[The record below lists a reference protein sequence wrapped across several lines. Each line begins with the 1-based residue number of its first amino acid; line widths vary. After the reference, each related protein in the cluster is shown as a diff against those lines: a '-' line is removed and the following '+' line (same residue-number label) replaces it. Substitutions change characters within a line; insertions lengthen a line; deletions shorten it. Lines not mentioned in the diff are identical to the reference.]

1 MLPEAALEAVIAI
14 PGVAHGPQPCF
25 TIGMELTRRGFLK
38 AALSM
43 PVSGAFASYRAL
55 AAPAEGLT
63 KVTKIHAL
71 QLKDGRT
78 LIRVDTDAGISGY
91 GECNTPGPAARSAI
105 AAYNGAGRLPN
116 LAVIG
121 KDPLAIQ
128 VHFHNMMYAYPQRRR
143 EIKVLSGIDMAL
155 WDLAGKIL
163 KQPVSKLLGGN
174 FRDKVLLYSHATGGD
189 YLSKEEWRDRAQ
201 RLKSDPRGFTA
212 FKVDIHHA
220 LGINMQELTPSIGP
234 VEARRIHQCYTL
246 AREAFGDEIGIDVH
260 CHCELDVPS
269 AIKVAQAVEHINPL
283 FFEDPLA
290 PEWSES
296 WMALRRATRLPI
308 MTGENMELA
317 EWAIP
322 FLNSQAVDIFQ
333 PDIINSGGITGV
345 KMIADLAARYRIPIA
360 LHNVSGLMLNM
371 ASQQVAAAVFNCP
384 RMECAAGADRIPWAI
399 QNPIVIK
406 NGYME
411 VSNKPGLGVEL
422 NQEYL
427 KANTAEGEPWWG

>member
-1 MLPEAALEAVIAI
+1 MQI
-14 PGVAHGPQPCF
+14 
-25 TIGMELTRRGFLK
+25 TRRNLLK
-38 AALSM
+38 AALSL
-43 PVSGAFASYRAL
+43 PLGASFARYQSL
-55 AAPAEGLT
+55 AAPSQGLT
-63 KVTKIHAL
+63 RITKIQAL
-71 QLKDGRT
+71 ELKDRRT
-78 LIRVDTDAGISGY
+78 LIRVDTDAGIAGY
-91 GECNTPGPAARSAI
+91 GECNTPGPVARSVI

-116 LAVIG
+116 LALIG

-128 VHFHNMMYAYPQRRR
+128 VHFHNMFYAYPQRRR

-163 KQPVSKLLGGN
+163 RQPVSRLLGGN
-174 FRDKVLLYSHATGGD
+174 FRDEILLYSHAPGGD
-189 YLSKEEWRDRAQ
+189 YLSREQWRDRAQ
-201 RLKSDPRGFTA
+201 RLKSDPRGFKA

-220 LGINMQELTPSIGP
+220 LGINMQQFTPSIGP
-234 VEARRIHQCYTL
+234 AEARRIHQAYTL
-246 AREAFGDEIGIDVH
+246 AREAFGDDIGIDVH

-322 FLNSQAVDIFQ
+322 FLNNQAVDIFQ

-371 ASQQVAAAVFNCP
+371 ASQQLAAAVFNCP
-384 RMECAAGADRIPWAI
+384 RIECAAGADRIPWAAK
-399 QNPIVIK
+399 NPIVIR
-406 NGYME
+406 NGYMQ
-411 VSNKPGLGVEL
+411 VSTAPGLGVDL
-422 NQEYL
+422 NHDYL
-427 KANTAEGEPWWG
+427 KVNRADNEPWWG

>member
-1 MLPEAALEAVIAI
+1 MRI
-14 PGVAHGPQPCF
+14 
-25 TIGMELTRRGFLK
+25 TRRNFLET
-38 AALSM
+38 ALSL
-43 PVSGAFASYRAL
+43 PFGAVFAPYRAL
-55 AAPAEGLT
+55 AASAEGLS
-63 KVTKIHAL
+63 KITGIQAL

-78 LIRVDTDAGISGY
+78 LIRIDTDAGLSGY
-91 GECNTPGPAARSAI
+91 GECNTAGPAARSVI
-105 AAYNGAGRLPN
+105 AANNGAGRLPN
-116 LAVIG
+116 LALIG

-128 VHFHNMMYAYPQRRR
+128 VHFHNMFYAYPQRRR

-155 WDLAGKIL
+155 WDLGGKIL

-201 RLKSDPRGFTA
+201 RLKSDPRGFKA

-220 LGINMQELTPSIGP
+220 LGINMQEFTPSIGP
-234 VEARRIHQCYTL
+234 EEARRIHKAYTL
-246 AREAFGDEIGIDVH
+246 AREAFGDDIGIDVH

-269 AIKVAQAVEHINPL
+269 AIKVAQAVEPINPL

-290 PEWSES
+290 PEWSDS

-322 FLNSQAVDIFQ
+322 FLNNQAVDIFQ

-345 KMIADLAARYRIPIA
+345 RMIADLAARYRIPIA

-371 ASQQVAAAVFNCP
+371 ASQQLAAAVFNCP
-384 RMECAAGADRIPWAI
+384 RMECAAGADRIPWATR
-399 QNPIVIK
+399 NPIVIRD
-406 NGYME
+406 GHMD
-411 VSNKPGLGVEL
+411 VSSAPGLGVEL

-427 KANTAEGEPWWG
+427 KANRAEGEPWWG

>member
-1 MLPEAALEAVIAI
+1 MKLA
-14 PGVAHGPQPCF
+14 
-25 TIGMELTRRGFLK
+25 RRNFLK
-38 AALSM
+38 AALGM
-43 PVSGAFASYRAL
+43 PMGAAFASYRAL
-55 AAPAEGLT
+55 AASAEGLS
-63 KVTKIHAL
+63 KVTKIQAL

-128 VHFHNMMYAYPQRRR
+128 VHFHNMFYAYPQRRR

-163 KQPVSKLLGGN
+163 NKPVSKLLGGN

-189 YLSKEEWRDRAQ
+189 YLSKQEWRDRAQ
-201 RLKSDPRGFTA
+201 RLKSDPRGFKA

-234 VEARRIHQCYTL
+234 EEARRIHQCYTL

-269 AIKVAQAVEHINPL
+269 AIKVAQAVEHITPL

-322 FLNSQAVDIFQ
+322 FLNNQAVDIFQ

-345 KMIADLAARYRIPIA
+345 KMIADLAAHYRMPIA

-371 ASQQVAAAVFNCP
+371 ASQQMAAAVFNCP
-384 RMECAAGADRIPWAI
+384 RMECAAGADRIPWAVK
-399 QNPIVIK
+399 NPIVIK
-406 NGYME
+406 DGYME
-411 VSNKPGLGVEL
+411 ISKEPGLGVEL

-427 KANTAEGEPWWG
+427 RANRAEGEPWWG